1 MYLKHSAIP
10 MSIEQE
16 TYKIYLNQFH
26 ADSVLLA
33 ELGLRGYK
41 EGSMWK
47 YTYNM
52 KLLHPNGKKI
62 LYTSARATLFKYN
75 FFDGI

>member
-16 TYKIYLNQFH
+16 TYKIYLDQFQ

-47 YTYNM
+47 YTYN
-52 KLLHPNGKKI
+52 I
-62 LYTSARATLFKYN
+62 TITSKRQKDFIYICQGHLV
-75 FFDGI
+75 